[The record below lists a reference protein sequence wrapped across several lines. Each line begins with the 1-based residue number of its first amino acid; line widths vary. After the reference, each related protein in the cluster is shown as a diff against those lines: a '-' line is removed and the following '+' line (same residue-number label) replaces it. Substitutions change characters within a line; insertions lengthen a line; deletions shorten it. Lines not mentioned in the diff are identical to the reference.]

1 MNTILVPLD
10 GSELSALALPY
21 AGMVGKLLGA
31 DLRLLHVVTEGDRQ
45 DFVIERERIAKID
58 TAEGRISPSAPEALS
73 EHAER
78 YLAGEA
84 ERLRAE
90 GVRVQFEVAVGE
102 VAQAIVDAAERCEA
116 SMIAMAT
123 HGRGSIGRLLVGSVA
138 HKVMRLTS
146 LPVLAIRGP
155 APEQPALRRI
165 MVPLDGS
172 TLAREALPMAL
183 DLARRSGATL
193 ILVTVLAPQVELD
206 PSLRPPPGAS
216 AMEALR
222 EQLFH
227 ELDTL
232 VADCRDVQITTVIGE
247 GMAADTICR
256 EAERHAVDLIVMTSH
271 GHSGLRHFAMGSVT
285 DKVLHSTQVPVLIVH
300 AGTAAAK
307 HAESDQPVG
316 AAR

>member
-21 AGMVGKLLGA
+21 AGLYRKLLGA
-31 DLRLLHVVTEGDRQ
+31 DLRLLHIITEGDRQ
-45 DFVIERERIAKID
+45 DYVIERERLSKID
-58 TAEGRISPSAPEALS
+58 TVAGPVEASAADALYRQAEG
-73 EHAER
+73 

-90 GVRVQFEVAVGE
+90 RLHVRFEVAIGDPAQE
-102 VAQAIVDAAERCEA
+102 IVAAAERCDA

-123 HGRGSIGRLLVGSVA
+123 HGRGSIGRWLVGSVA

-155 APEQPALRRI
+155 SPERPTLRRI

-172 TLAREALPMAL
+172 ALAREALPMAL
-183 DLARRSGATL
+183 DLAHRSGATL
-193 ILVTVLAPQVELD
+193 LLVTVLAPQVGLD
-206 PSLRPPPGAS
+206 PSLKPPPGGS
-216 AMEALR
+216 ALEALR

-232 VADCRDVQITTVIGE
+232 VADCSDVQITTVIGE
-247 GMAADTICR
+247 GLAGDSICH
-256 EAERHAVDLIVMTSH
+256 EAERHAADLIVMTSH
-271 GHSGLRHFAMGSVT
+271 GHSGLRHLTMGSVT
-285 DKVLHSTQVPVLIVH
+285 DKVLHGTQVPVLVVH
-300 AGTAAAK
+300 NGKLASA
-307 HAESDQPVG
+307 HAEGEPMIG